1 MDDGHGQG
9 DIARAIPDELAR
21 RLGEDIIFNRLP
33 PETRLTEEQVAATY
47 GVSRSPVREA
57 VRLLEHD
64 GLVRRSARRGFW
76 VAPVSLNDFDE
87 IYTCRIA
94 LEAIAAEAAARSPA
108 ARAAEVPFADLL
120 GRLRAAEACGDVR
133 SFFDADVEGS
143 EVIYRLAA
151 NVTLRRLLGSLEKQA
166 LRYRFFAYAQS
177 PAVIRLSVDGT
188 AVIFDRICAGD
199 AERARSLTAKLIEDI
214 WQKMRPVIG
223 QSIRATA

>member
-1 MDDGHGQG
+1 
-9 DIARAIPDELAR
+9 
-21 RLGEDIIFNRLP
+21 
-33 PETRLTEEQVAATY
+33 
-47 GVSRSPVREA
+47 
-57 VRLLEHD
+57 
-64 GLVRRSARRGFW
+64 
-76 VAPVSLNDFDE
+76 
-87 IYTCRIA
+87 
-94 LEAIAAEAAARSPA
+94 
-108 ARAAEVPFADLL
+108 
-120 GRLRAAEACGDVR
+120 
-133 SFFDADVEGS
+133 
-143 EVIYRLAA
+143 VIYRLAA